1 MLYKNFMCSGVSKS
15 TYNGDRG
22 RNRTYI
28 ATLEVC
34 STYLLHTVIGCNG
47 RISYLHTWEST
58 TPCSTNIK
66 LRYWLS
72 HVGIEPT
79 SYIPDSPESPN
90 ATYRFQK
97 KPVTWAKRIVSYCST
112 P

>member
-1 MLYKNFMCSGVSKS
+1 MK
-15 TYNGDRG
+15 
-22 RNRTYI
+22 
-28 ATLEVC
+28 
-34 STYLLHTVIGCNG
+34 
-47 RISYLHTWEST
+47 
-58 TPCSTNIK
+58 IK

-97 KPVTWAKRIVSYCST
+97 KPVTWAKRTLGGVWFLSLVVLSFT
-112 P
+112 DFVWFL